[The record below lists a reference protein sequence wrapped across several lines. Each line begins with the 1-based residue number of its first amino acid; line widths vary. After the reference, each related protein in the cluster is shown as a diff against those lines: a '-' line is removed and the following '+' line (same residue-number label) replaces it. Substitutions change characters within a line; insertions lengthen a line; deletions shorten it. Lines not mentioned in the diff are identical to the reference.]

1 MKAFFNWI
9 VHTPSLFHTTP
20 PFEDFTAFDAPIE
33 PKHPFSYQGNQRLGF
48 VYQYLCS
55 QVFESSERF
64 AIREEE
70 IQINQQGQTLG
81 AVDFILEDRQSKQM
95 QHWEVAIKFYLLR
108 QGKWYGPNAHD
119 RLDKKLSRMLS
130 HQLKLT
136 YHPQFIAQKPQYAQ
150 LSEHLLIQGRL
161 YINPFEPEPVP
172 DECQGY
178 LLDKSQI
185 SGKWCYFHQW
195 PLINKPLYPL
205 EKQQWASGLETFDQP
220 LSQPSGRFI
229 HAQACDGEFWF
240 VVNNSWPNDQ

>member
-20 PFEDFTAFDAPIE
+20 PFEDFTAFDASIE
-33 PKHPFSYQGNQRLGF
+33 PKHPLNYQGNQRLGF
-48 VYQYLCS
+48 VYQYLCA

-70 IQINQQGQTLG
+70 IQINQQGKTLG

-119 RLDKKLSRMLS
+119 RLDKKLNRMLS

-195 PLINKPLYPL
+195 PLISKPLYSL
-205 EKQQWASGLETFDQP
+205 EKQQWPSGLETFDQP

-229 HAQACDGEFWF
+229 HAQASDGEFWF
-240 VVNNSWPNDQ
+240 VVNDSWPNDQ